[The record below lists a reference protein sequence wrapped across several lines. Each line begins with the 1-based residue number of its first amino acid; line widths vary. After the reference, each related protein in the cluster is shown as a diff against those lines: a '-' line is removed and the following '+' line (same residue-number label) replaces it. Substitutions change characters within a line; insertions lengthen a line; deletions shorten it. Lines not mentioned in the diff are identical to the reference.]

1 MKRSKAASK
10 PIRPT
15 AVRAQRNP
23 GFAHPVTLAVDIG
36 GSGLKVMALDAHGH
50 PLSERLRTPTP
61 DPATPAQ
68 VLEVLETLREKLPA
82 CDRVSVG
89 FPGVV
94 KHGKTLTAVNLH
106 PEWDNYPLQ
115 ATLEKRWKLPVH
127 LANDAAVQGYGA
139 IRGKGVEMVLTLGTG
154 MGSALFTDGHLCAG
168 LELGHHPWRKGKTYE
183 EFLGIKGLK
192 KHGKKKWNRLL
203 AKTIEQTAH
212 TFNWDHLYIGGGNA
226 KLISFVLPENVSTIS
241 NEDGLLGGVALWNYQ
256 NPPAQAK

>member
-1 MKRSKAASK
+1 MKRSKAAAK
-10 PIRPT
+10 FIRP
-15 AVRAQRNP
+15 AALHSERNP

-36 GSGLKVMALDAHGH
+36 GTGLKMMALDVHGH
-50 PLSERLRTPTP
+50 PLSERLRVPTP

-68 VLEVLETLREKLPA
+68 VLQALEILREELPA

-106 PEWDNYPLQ
+106 PDWNGYPLQ

-139 IRGKGVEMVLTLGTG
+139 IRGKGVELVLTVGTG
-154 MGSALFTDGHLCAG
+154 LGSALFTNGHLCAG

-183 EFLGIKGLK
+183 EYLGREGLK
-192 KHGKKKWNRLL
+192 KLGKKKWNRLL
-203 AKTIEQTAH
+203 AMAIEQTAH
-212 TFNWDHLYIGGGNA
+212 TFNWDHLFIGGGNS
-226 KLISFVLPENVSTIS
+226 KLINFALPENVSTIS
-241 NEDGLLGGVALWNYQ
+241 NEDGLLGGVALWSYQ
-256 NPPAQAK
+256 NHPDQAK